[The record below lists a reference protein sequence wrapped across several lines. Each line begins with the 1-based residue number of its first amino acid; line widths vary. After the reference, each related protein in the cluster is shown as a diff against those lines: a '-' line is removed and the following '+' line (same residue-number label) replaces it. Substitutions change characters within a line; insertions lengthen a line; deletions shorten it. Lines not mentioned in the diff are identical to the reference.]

1 VFVLALIAGAFA
13 AALPAGD
20 FKPQWPALREFP
32 RLLIGGLLMGWGA
45 MIALGCTVG
54 VLLSGIMAGALSG
67 WVFFVTCFFGW
78 WAGWRVRQ
86 CLGLAFTRIRARHLA
101 KTSYKAW
108 IRWRGGR
115 GYKLNRLTIGF
126 RIDRMRPCLA

>member
-1 VFVLALIAGAFA
+1 NLPAFPLRLEGLDAFRGCATVIKETMLSNNGVFVLALIAGAFA
-13 AALPAGD
+13 AALPGGD

-67 WVFFVTCFFGW
+67 WVFFVTC
-78 WAGWRVRQ
+78 
-86 CLGLAFTRIRARHLA
+86 
-101 KTSYKAW
+101 
-108 IRWRGGR
+108 
-115 GYKLNRLTIGF
+115 
-126 RIDRMRPCLA
+126 